1 MLEKIKQLNEA
12 LLEVLLVDLLYL
24 VIGEII
30 ILIFFSDTLY
40 MIGFLFGVVY
50 AIFGS
55 FQMSFKI
62 RKVVYGMADARKTY
76 LLGYFVRLAVMFA
89 MFAALY
95 ILNLGNLVCA
105 LIGMFAMKVSAY
117 LQPFTHRFLTKIKK
131 GR

>member
-12 LLEVLLVDLLYL
+12 LPEVLLVDLLYL

-62 RKVVYGMADARKTY
+62 LKVVYVIAYARKTY
-76 LLGYFVRLAVMFA
+76 LL
-89 MFAALY
+89 
-95 ILNLGNLVCA
+95 
-105 LIGMFAMKVSAY
+105 
-117 LQPFTHRFLTKIKK
+117 
-131 GR
+131 